1 LVYVEEQAISRCC
14 TRQTDGMNFLA
25 NLVMKLVI
33 WLHALTKQDTTNE
46 DAKKQPDL
54 KRGLLD
60 RVREHER
67 ELRKP
72 SDLRPPR

>member
-1 LVYVEEQAISRCC
+1 
-14 TRQTDGMNFLA
+14 MNFLA
-25 NLVMKLVI
+25 DLVVKLVI
-33 WLHALTKQDTTNE
+33 WIHSLTTRDTTSE

-67 ELRKP
+67 ELREQ

>member
-1 LVYVEEQAISRCC
+1 
-14 TRQTDGMNFLA
+14 
-25 NLVMKLVI
+25 MKLVI
-33 WLHALTKQDTTNE
+33 WLHALTTKDTTNE

-54 KRGLLD
+54 KRSLLD

-67 ELRKP
+67 ELREP

>member
-1 LVYVEEQAISRCC
+1 
-14 TRQTDGMNFLA
+14 MNFLA
-25 NLVMKLVI
+25 DLVMKLVI
-33 WLHALTKQDTTNE
+33 WLHALTKQDVSSE

-67 ELRKP
+67 ELRKQ

>member
-1 LVYVEEQAISRCC
+1 
-14 TRQTDGMNFLA
+14 MNFLA
-25 NLVMKLVI
+25 DLVMKLVI
-33 WLHALTKQDTTNE
+33 WLHALTKQDVSSE

-54 KRGLLD
+54 KRGLLA

-67 ELRKP
+67 ELREP

>member
-1 LVYVEEQAISRCC
+1 
-14 TRQTDGMNFLA
+14 MNFLA
-25 NLVMKLVI
+25 DLVVKLVI
-33 WLHALTKQDTTNE
+33 WIHSLTARDTTSE

-67 ELRKP
+67 KLREQ

>member
-1 LVYVEEQAISRCC
+1 
-14 TRQTDGMNFLA
+14 MNFLA
-25 NLVMKLVI
+25 DLVMKLVI
-33 WLHALTKQDTTNE
+33 WIHALTKQDISSE

-67 ELRKP
+67 ELREQ

>member
-1 LVYVEEQAISRCC
+1 
-14 TRQTDGMNFLA
+14 MNFLA
-25 NLVMKLVI
+25 DLVVKLVI
-33 WLHALTKQDTTNE
+33 WIHSLTTRDTTSE

-67 ELRKP
+67 KLREQ

>member
-1 LVYVEEQAISRCC
+1 
-14 TRQTDGMNFLA
+14 MNFLA
-25 NLVMKLVI
+25 DLVMKLVI
-33 WLHALTKQDTTNE
+33 WLHALTKQDVSSE

-60 RVREHER
+60 RVRQHEHELR
-67 ELRKP
+67 EP

>member
-1 LVYVEEQAISRCC
+1 
-14 TRQTDGMNFLA
+14 MNFLA
-25 NLVMKLVI
+25 DLVMKLVI
-33 WLHALTKQDTTNE
+33 WLHALTKQDVSSE

-67 ELRKP
+67 ELREQG
-72 SDLRPPR
+72 DLRPPR

>member
-1 LVYVEEQAISRCC
+1 
-14 TRQTDGMNFLA
+14 MNFLA
-25 NLVMKLVI
+25 DLVMKLVI
-33 WLHALTKQDTTNE
+33 WLHSLTKQDISSE

-67 ELRKP
+67 KLREQG
-72 SDLRPPR
+72 DLRPPR

>member
-1 LVYVEEQAISRCC
+1 
-14 TRQTDGMNFLA
+14 MNFLA
-25 NLVMKLVI
+25 DLVMKLVI
-33 WLHALTKQDTTNE
+33 WLHTLTKQDVSSE

-60 RVREHER
+60 RVRQHER
-67 ELRKP
+67 ELREP

>member
-1 LVYVEEQAISRCC
+1 
-14 TRQTDGMNFLA
+14 MNFLA
-25 NLVMKLVI
+25 DLVMKLVI
-33 WLHALTKQDTTNE
+33 WLHSLTTKDVGSE

-54 KRGLLD
+54 KRSLLD

-67 ELRKP
+67 ELREP

>member
-1 LVYVEEQAISRCC
+1 
-14 TRQTDGMNFLA
+14 MNFLA
-25 NLVMKLVI
+25 DLVMKLVI
-33 WLHALTKQDTTNE
+33 WLHALTKQDISSE
-46 DAKKQPDL
+46 DAKKQSDL

-67 ELRKP
+67 ELRES

>member
-1 LVYVEEQAISRCC
+1 
-14 TRQTDGMNFLA
+14 MNFLA
-25 NLVMKLVI
+25 DLVMKLVI
-33 WLHALTKQDTTNE
+33 WLHALTKEDVSSE

-67 ELRKP
+67 ELREP

>member
-1 LVYVEEQAISRCC
+1 
-14 TRQTDGMNFLA
+14 MNFLA
-25 NLVMKLVI
+25 DLVMKLVI
-33 WLHALTKQDTTNE
+33 WIHSLTTRDTTSE

-67 ELRKP
+67 ELREQ

>member
-1 LVYVEEQAISRCC
+1 
-14 TRQTDGMNFLA
+14 MNFLA
-25 NLVMKLVI
+25 DFVMKLVI
-33 WLHALTKQDTTNE
+33 WLHSLTKQDTTSE

-67 ELRKP
+67 ELRE
-72 SDLRPPR
+72 SGELRPPR

>member
-1 LVYVEEQAISRCC
+1 MS
-14 TRQTDGMNFLA
+14 GWLA
-25 NLVMKLVI
+25 DLVMKLVI
-33 WLHALTKQDTTNE
+33 WLHSLTNKDVGSE

-54 KRGLLD
+54 KRSLLD

-67 ELRKP
+67 ELREP

>member
-1 LVYVEEQAISRCC
+1 MSW
-14 TRQTDGMNFLA
+14 LA
-25 NLVMKLVI
+25 DLVMKLVI
-33 WLHALTKQDTTNE
+33 WLHSLTTKDVGSE

-54 KRGLLD
+54 KRSLLD

-67 ELRKP
+67 ELRES

>member
-1 LVYVEEQAISRCC
+1 
-14 TRQTDGMNFLA
+14 MNFLA
-25 NLVMKLVI
+25 DLVKKLVI
-33 WLHALTKQDTTNE
+33 WLHALTKQDVSSE

-67 ELRKP
+67 ELREP

>member
-1 LVYVEEQAISRCC
+1 
-14 TRQTDGMNFLA
+14 MNFLA
-25 NLVMKLVI
+25 DFVMKLVI
-33 WLHALTKQDTTNE
+33 WLHSLTKQDTTSE

-72 SDLRPPR
+72 GDLRPPR

>member
-1 LVYVEEQAISRCC
+1 
-14 TRQTDGMNFLA
+14 MNFLA

-33 WLHALTKQDTTNE
+33 WLHTLTTNDTTSE

-60 RVREHER
+60 RVRQHER
-67 ELRKP
+67 ELREP
-72 SDLRPPR
+72 GDLRPPR

>member
-1 LVYVEEQAISRCC
+1 
-14 TRQTDGMNFLA
+14 MNFLA
-25 NLVMKLVI
+25 DFLMKLVI
-33 WLHALTKQDTTNE
+33 WIHSLTTKDVTSE

-67 ELRKP
+67 ELRE
-72 SDLRPPR
+72 SGDLRPPR

>member
-1 LVYVEEQAISRCC
+1 
-14 TRQTDGMNFLA
+14 MNFLA
-25 NLVMKLVI
+25 DLVMKLVI
-33 WLHALTKQDTTNE
+33 WLHALTKQDVSSE

-60 RVREHER
+60 RIDEHER
-67 ELRKP
+67 ELREP